1 MKEIYDLKHLQA
13 LKKLAEYDGYLIEM
27 ARKNYPS
34 YYKSKE
40 THSEIKGF
48 TLIQTYPGCS
58 KPVGHFEPYTSG
70 EFINYPHIW
79 KPVYHKQVER
89 EKKINEILGEKD

>member
-1 MKEIYDLKHLQA
+1 MKEIYDLEHSA
-13 LKKLAEYDGYLIEM
+13 LKHDYLIEM
-27 ARKNYPS
+27 ARKNYP

-48 TLIQTYPGCS
+48 TLVQTYPGCS

>member
-1 MKEIYDLKHLQA
+1 
-13 LKKLAEYDGYLIEM
+13 M

-40 THSEIKGF
+40 THPEIKGF